1 MNFKN
6 YFPKNYN
13 FLNVIFFSL
22 LILFGLFVRLGDLDK
37 YTFSQDE
44 YWHLYISNT
53 DNLTELFKNIFR
65 EEVHPPLSFIILHYA
80 LKISDNELWLRMFSI
95 IPGLLLIPSIYVFGR
110 LFISKNAGYFLSA
123 FVTFGSMLMTLSV
136 VLRAYSILFLIM
148 CWMAIFVYR
157 YIKKP
162 KNKYLFYYF
171 FLGFLAIQ
179 THHGVSFFIFAL
191 ATALMHDSFFKKNKK
206 HLLKIIF
213 GHAVLCFFVLLHF
226 YFLYYFFEFRVDNF
240 PKEFDNFI
248 YSIIHTSLTLNV
260 SEVTNFNYGELNNE
274 LINFLDIFQIFSFLI
289 TTIFLIRKKK
299 WLLLNIIF
307 LPIFLNCATAVLKLY
322 PLFLENIR
330 RLTIHYFNFL
340 IFAFY
345 VWYII
350 FSSIAKKIKLNFI
363 EPRILILLMSAPLFY
378 YVSTHNYLKNSYPN
392 CFEYFEKEDENIFY
406 QKLDQYVKEEGNV
419 VILPAKAIWKSKF
432 LKDGKIERISKYLA
446 ILHKEN
452 YKIYIIGFEERT
464 AVLNEQCK
472 EEVFNLIK
480 ADSKKQKIKSIT
492 LGDICYENYNC
503 NLFYGNSK
511 NSEDFHFFK
520 NMNLKYIEDRFYFK
534 NDISKSCQLSIS
546 FVKFNQKIIQN

>member
-1 MNFKN
+1 
-6 YFPKNYN
+6 
-13 FLNVIFFSL
+13 
-22 LILFGLFVRLGDLDK
+22 
-37 YTFSQDE
+37 
-44 YWHLYISNT
+44 
-53 DNLTELFKNIFR
+53 
-65 EEVHPPLSFIILHYA
+65 
-80 LKISDNELWLRMFSI
+80 
-95 IPGLLLIPSIYVFGR
+95 
-110 LFISKNAGYFLSA
+110 
-123 FVTFGSMLMTLSV
+123 MTLSV
-136 VLRAYSILFLIM
+136 SIRAYSLLFLIM

-162 KNKYLFYYF
+162 KKKYLFYYF
-171 FLGFLAIQ
+171 LLGLLAIQ
-179 THHGVSFFIFAL
+179 THHGVAFFIFVL
-191 ATALMHDSFFKKNKK
+191 GATLMYDSFFKKSKK
-206 HLLKIIF
+206 HLLIITF
-213 GHAVLCFFVLLHF
+213 GHFVLCLLLLLHF
-226 YFLYYFFEFRVDNF
+226 YLLLYVFDFPPADYSKESGNF
-240 PKEFDNFI
+240 VN
-248 YSIIHTSLTLNV
+248 SIINALLHINV
-260 SEVTNFNYGELNNE
+260 SEIINFNYGELNQE
-274 LINFLDIFQIFSFLI
+274 LIKYLDVFQILFFFIITSFLI
-289 TTIFLIRKKK
+289 KEKK

-307 LPIFLNCATAVLKLY
+307 LPIFLNSATSVLKLY

-330 RLTIHYFNFL
+330 RLTIYYFNFL

-345 VWYII
+345 VWYIF
-350 FSSIAKKIKLNFI
+350 FSSILKKIKLNFI

-419 VILPAKAIWKSKF
+419 VILPAKAIWKFKF

-452 YKIYIIGFEERT
+452 YKIYIIGYEERT
-464 AVLNEQCK
+464 ALLNEQYK

-503 NLFYGNSK
+503 NVFYGNSK

-520 NMNLKYIEDRFYFK
+520 NMNLSDIEDRFYFK